1 MDIAWEDLTIA
12 VNGKPIIRRMSG
24 RARAGRM
31 IAVMGP
37 TGSGKTTLLTNLAA
51 RGEGT
56 YDIGGEVR
64 YGGQEWSKALKRRL
78 GFVEQE
84 DLVAAEL
91 TVRQNLNVAAQLR
104 LPQHRLAPSG
114 EEADPGWLVMN
125 RKLERVEEVIRMLHM
140 EKCADTV
147 VGSAGARGVSG
158 GEKKRLCIGMELLT
172 EPKFLFFDE
181 PTSGLD
187 SSHALLVA
195 KCMRDLCR
203 SGVTV
208 ISSIHQPSS
217 QIFELFDDLLLL
229 DEGNVAYF
237 GPTADSV
244 SFFSSVGFDC
254 PTSWNPA
261 DFFMDLLVLEEKQA
275 ALREKLGYVASR
287 PGKQHAQANADAA
300 TTAARNAMS
309 VTVELASSGSVPVR
323 LSAGRARVRD
333 AKAAMWSAAGFAPV
347 QIVLCDSAEGHTP
360 LDDGELLEDGQTL
373 WLDDVKFSAARLCA
387 DQHKEGDG
395 PGLLP
400 AAVSNAVADRYTAP
414 FSMQLRVLT
423 ERIFVV
429 QAEQQWSWMNFSLY
443 TLLASS
449 TGMCWWR
456 TGYEE
461 KHIFTR
467 MSLVFWF
474 IGTYVALCDT

>member
-1 MDIAWEDLTIA
+1 
-12 VNGKPIIRRMSG
+12 
-24 RARAGRM
+24 M

-203 SGVTV
+203 SGMLRRSTSREQKLPGEQKAAG
-208 ISSIHQPSS
+208 SSRARS
-217 QIFELFDDLLLL
+217 
-229 DEGNVAYF
+229 NV
-237 GPTADSV
+237 
-244 SFFSSVGFDC
+244 
-254 PTSWNPA
+254 
-261 DFFMDLLVLEEKQA
+261 
-275 ALREKLGYVASR
+275 
-287 PGKQHAQANADAA
+287 
-300 TTAARNAMS
+300 RNAHVGSDRAAAPPRPDDAIDDRS
-309 VTVELASSGSVPVR
+309 VAVLRASISPR
-323 LSAGRARVRD
+323 LRG
-333 AKAAMWSAAGFAPV
+333 
-347 QIVLCDSAEGHTP
+347 
-360 LDDGELLEDGQTL
+360 
-373 WLDDVKFSAARLCA
+373 
-387 DQHKEGDG
+387 
-395 PGLLP
+395 
-400 AAVSNAVADRYTAP
+400 
-414 FSMQLRVLT
+414 
-423 ERIFVV
+423 
-429 QAEQQWSWMNFSLY
+429 
-443 TLLASS
+443 AS
-449 TGMCWWR
+449 
-456 TGYEE
+456 
-461 KHIFTR
+461 
-467 MSLVFWF
+467 
-474 IGTYVALCDT
+474 